1 MELQFRIRELV
12 GALQFLSFLY
22 VTSLGQNIA
31 AIDVSREV
39 DAASKTADETVGQ
52 EWEADI
58 RRFSSLSLIIILL
71 LIDSPNDSGKCFF
84 RQSNKISLKKI
95 KKIKNKF
102 FFKPIFAT
110 YVILKN
116 TE

>member
-52 EWEADI
+52 E
-58 RRFSSLSLIIILL
+58 
-71 LIDSPNDSGKCFF
+71 
-84 RQSNKISLKKI
+84 
-95 KKIKNKF
+95 
-102 FFKPIFAT
+102 
-110 YVILKN
+110 
-116 TE
+116 